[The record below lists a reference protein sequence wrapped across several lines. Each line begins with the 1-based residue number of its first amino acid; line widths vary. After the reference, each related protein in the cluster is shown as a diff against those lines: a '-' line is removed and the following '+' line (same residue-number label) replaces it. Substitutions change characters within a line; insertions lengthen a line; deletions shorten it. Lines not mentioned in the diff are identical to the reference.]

1 MRRVGVDRGFRCSTT
16 EPRVMRGIAGALCLA
31 AALSLAVDPASATE
45 AVPGS
50 IDFAAGFQGRTE
62 PTFTRDDVA
71 TLFWAA
77 PAPATPPFAAVE
89 PIFARPEAHD
99 LFATR
104 ADALLSA
111 TSATPSEAAPAEPM
125 FARPEIEALFASA
138 AANPVPEVEIATA
151 PVPEGPVFM
160 RPEVVEL
167 FRAAP
172 EPTIDEETEQRQPVF
187 ARPEVAALFEQS
199 REYTGADD
207 APAEASPAEPV
218 FARPEVAALVEAFSV
233 AHAEERPEASEPVF
247 ARAEVVGLFLDRVDE
262 LAADLPDAPSPKAA
276 PALASRERFS
286 EPDGDPSMTGSLA
299 PETGRPGGAASQPR
313 DPTATASLPQPKR
326 IGAGRAVWYDLP
338 GRTANGEQFDPNAM
352 TAGHRTLPFG
362 TRVRVVNPQT
372 GRSVVV
378 RINDRGPV
386 QKKFEIDLSRGS
398 ARAIG
403 VTGVSTV
410 ELYAAD

>member
-1 MRRVGVDRGFRCSTT
+1 VKRGL
-16 EPRVMRGIAGALCLA
+16 AWALCLA
-31 AALSLAVDPASATE
+31 AVLLVDPAGASDAT
-45 AVPGS
+45 PGP

-62 PTFTRDDVA
+62 PTFARDDVA
-71 TLFWAA
+71 ALFASSPALAA
-77 PAPATPPFAAVE
+77 PSFAPVE
-89 PIFARPEAHD
+89 PAFARPEAHE

-104 ADALLSA
+104 ADALSGETLD
-111 TSATPSEAAPAEPM
+111 TPAEAAAVEPA
-125 FARPEIEALFASA
+125 FARPEIAALFASA
-138 AANPVPEVEIATA
+138 AANPA
-151 PVPEGPVFM
+151 PDAQVAAPAPEGPVFT
-160 RPEVVEL
+160 RPDVSEL
-167 FRAAP
+167 FAAAP
-172 EPTIDEETEQRQPVF
+172 EPLADEEPEQRQPVF
-187 ARPEVAALFEQS
+187 ARAEVAALFEPSQES
-199 REYTGADD
+199 FGGGDD
-207 APAEASPAEPV
+207 EAESGPAEPV
-218 FARPEVAALVEAFSV
+218 FARPEVAALVEALSA
-233 AHAEERPEASEPVF
+233 AHAEEQPGVAERVF
-247 ARAEVVGLFLDRVDE
+247 ARAEVVGLFLERVDE

-276 PALASRERFS
+276 PAIASRGQAPS
-286 EPDGDPSMTGSLA
+286 SDGGPSMTGSLSSEA
-299 PETGRPGGAASQPR
+299 GPPGGVAAQPR
-313 DPTATASLPQPKR
+313 DATTTASLPAPKR

-386 QKKFEIDLSRGS
+386 QRKFEIDLSRGS